1 MSKAI
6 DLLMAAQSK
15 AMANRPAVGGFPYL
29 AETLRQAGVTR
40 NRWAL
45 PACQSV
51 FVTGEGSVVMQ
62 GTPLV
67 TGVADVPVFDEQA
80 LVSAL
85 RTDQA
90 GKSTFPEFLQATW
103 NAGVVGYDVDFTGR
117 TCTYFGANGESYVEA
132 YPQVA
137 I

>member
-51 FVTGEGSVVMQ
+51 FATTEGAVVMQ
-62 GTPLV
+62 GKPLV

-103 NAGVVGYDVDFTGR
+103 NAGVVGYDVDFAGR

-137 I
+137 L

>member
-40 NRWAL
+40 NRWTL
-45 PACQSV
+45 PSCQSV
-51 FVTGEGSVVMQ
+51 FVTTEGAVVMQ
-62 GTPLV
+62 GKPLV
-67 TGVADVPVFDEQA
+67 TDVADVPVFDEKA
-80 LVSAL
+80 LISAL

-90 GKSTFPEFLQATW
+90 GRSTFPEFLQATW
-103 NAGVVGYDVDFTGR
+103 NAGVVGYDVDFAGR

-137 I
+137 L